1 MAKAVRMSDI
11 AERLHV
17 SIVTVS
23 KALAGKD
30 GVSEELRQEILQ
42 LAEEMGYKNKKAKPV
57 AAAKTY
63 TLGIVTSYRYIE
75 KGQYVQHRVFFAN
88 EEIAIKAGYR
98 PCAKCMPEEYKE
110 WKNRK

>member
-1 MAKAVRMSDI
+1 MEKI
-11 AERLHV
+11 YRLV
-17 SIVTVS
+17 DSSGKEYES
-23 KALAGKD
+23 KVPGNFGGHKRLKIYCRLD
-30 GVSEELRQEILQ
+30 CKS
-42 LAEEMGYKNKKAKPV
+42 
-57 AAAKTY
+57 AA
-63 TLGIVTSYRYIE
+63 RYIE